1 MEKLIYVDDSLP
13 GITRRGA
20 GKGFAYYMPEGDLI
34 RDRAVRRRL
43 NAIALPPAYRDA
55 WFCPAENGH
64 ILATGYDDAG
74 RKQYRYHPEF
84 RLMREG
90 SKFDR
95 CEAFGRLLPLVR
107 KRVADDL
114 AQSAPTMTRTL
125 ASAVHLLDLTSI
137 RIGSEQYTR
146 RNESYGATTLR
157 SEHVEVAEDSVA
169 LHFTGKGGRDR
180 QMAVESAPLAKA
192 VEKMADLGG
201 DHIFQFE
208 DEDGQTRAITAD
220 DVNSYLRE
228 TMGEDITAKNFR
240 TWHGSVLA
248 FERLAMAKD
257 DVRISDLLDLV
268 SDHLGNTPATARKSY
283 IHPAVIAKVE
293 TQSEWRASLRL
304 PRATRWLSR
313 SERGLITLIE
323 ESPQAADL
331 LAA

>member
-20 GKGFAYYMPEGDLI
+20 GKGFAYYTPEGELI
-34 RDRAVRRRL
+34 RDAATRRRL

-55 WFCPAENGH
+55 WFCPADNGH

-84 RLMREG
+84 RRMREG

-95 CEAFGRLLPLVR
+95 CEVFGRLLPLVR
-107 KRVADDL
+107 KRVVDDL
-114 AQSAPTMTRTL
+114 AQPLPTMTRTL

-137 RIGSEQYTR
+137 RVGSEQYTR
-146 RNESYGATTLR
+146 RNASYGATTLR
-157 SEHVEVAEDSVA
+157 GKHVDVTDDRVS
-169 LHFTGKGGRDR
+169 LHFNGKGGRDR
-180 QMAVESAPLAKA
+180 QMEVESVPLAKA
-192 VEKMADLGG
+192 VETMAELGG
-201 DHIFQFE
+201 EHLFQFE
-208 DEDGQTRAITAD
+208 DENREVRTITAD
-220 DVNSYLRE
+220 DVNGYLRD

-248 FERLAMAKD
+248 FERLAMAKQE
-257 DVRISDLLDLV
+257 VRISDLLELV

-283 IHPAVIAKVE
+283 IHPAVIEKVE
-293 TQSEWRASLRL
+293 TQTEWRASLQL

-313 SERGLITLIE
+313 SERGLIALID